1 MPPTTRLDS
10 TIEEVLR
17 GDKDSFRRI
26 IRDYGL
32 FLRSFIAAHVHQ
44 MDVVDDLAQ
53 DVFIAAFRNLNEFR
67 RGDDF
72 GAWLRG
78 IARNKVYEYFRKS
91 SRRDRAMG
99 RFHEEIARV
108 MEAKLEEAVYDDR
121 SESIEV
127 LLQCIGLL
135 PDRMRRVVRSGL
147 DGRKPVD
154 LAGELGTTVG
164 AVYRL
169 QYRANHLLRSCMQKV
184 LE

>member
-1 MPPTTRLDS
+1 MPHATDLNA
-10 TIEEVLR
+10 TIDEVLR
-17 GDKDSFRRI
+17 GDKDSFRKI
-26 IRDYGL
+26 IRDFSL

-53 DVFIAAFRNLNEFR
+53 DVFIAAFRNLHEFR
-67 RGDDF
+67 RDEDF

-78 IARNKVYEYFRKS
+78 IARNKVYEYFRNS
-91 SRRDRAMG
+91 SRRHKAME
-99 RFHEEIARV
+99 RFHEEVSRLI
-108 MEAKLEEAVYDDR
+108 ESKFEEVVSNDR

-127 LLQCIGLL
+127 LLQCIGRL

-147 DGRKPVD
+147 DGHKPVE

-169 QYRANHLLRSCMQKV
+169 QYRANHLLRTCMQKA